1 MKLNYIVLKL
11 NIFNIYVALI
21 TVSLVMKVE
30 KIIFSEMPAKP
41 KKSKLWHCFRH
52 CPQPPRCMEY
62 FCFVVDLY
70 SGVKWSSL
78 ILSLF
83 HALSL
88 TYNLLVIFL
97 QGTEYK
103 SIWQPEDMSNIQELG
118 RGNGQEKA
126 RSYLLVVRTVWSGL
140 CVMCLPVVFCGLQ
153 EGWRVF
159 LIPALVVSSL
169 SVAVIISYLHHIY
182 NVFKLDTE

>member
-1 MKLNYIVLKL
+1 
-11 NIFNIYVALI
+11 
-21 TVSLVMKVE
+21 
-30 KIIFSEMPAKP
+30 MPAKP